1 MKTSCSNQIRMASL
15 AGGCL
20 LVLCGAVQAQDW
32 PEWRGPNRQ
41 AKAVDFKAPAAWPK
55 ELTRKWQVTVGEG
68 VATPALVGDRLYV
81 FARQDGKEVTRCLEA
96 GTGKELWQESYDA
109 LGATGPSQGFSGP
122 RSSPLVTQG
131 KVVTVGVRGVI
142 SCLDAATGKVL
153 WRKDDFKAWP
163 SFFVASS
170 PLVVEGL
177 VVAQL
182 GGADNGA
189 LVAYEL
195 GSGAERWRWS
205 GSSPGYASPVILAVG
220 GEKLVF
226 AQTETAQVAVKAADG
241 KVVWESA
248 GAGAGEG
255 GGGGPGGRGGRGG
268 GGRDYKATTPAVD
281 GAMFVLTGRGNKA
294 VRFERSGDGFSARE
308 LWSHSEK
315 PAQFAS
321 PVLKDGLVIGFS
333 AANEFFCLDAQD
345 GALLWSVQ
353 MPSPAEGQA
362 APAAERPAG
371 QEGARGPGGPGGRG
385 GRMGGGGYGSLV
397 DVGPAVLALTPSSD
411 LIVFKPSR
419 ERFEG
424 LARYKVA
431 ESPTHAYP
439 VVSGNRV
446 FVKDREAVI
455 LWTLE

>member
-1 MKTSCSNQIRMASL
+1 MLWGVA
-15 AGGCL
+15 
-20 LVLCGAVQAQDW
+20 QAQDW

-41 AKAVDFKAPAAWPK
+41 AKAVGFQAPAAWPK

-68 VATPALVGDRLYV
+68 VATPALAGDRLYV

-96 GTGKELWQESYDA
+96 GTGKELWQDSYDA

-122 RSSPLVTQG
+122 RSSPLVSQG

-163 SFFVASS
+163 NFFVASS
-170 PLVVEGL
+170 PLVVDGL

-189 LVAYEL
+189 LVAYDL
-195 GSGAERWRWS
+195 GTGAERWRWS
-205 GSSPGYASPVILAVG
+205 GSSPAYASPVVLVVG

-226 AQTETAQVAVKAADG
+226 AQTEATQVAVKAADG

-248 GAGAGEG
+248 AAGAGEA
-255 GGGGPGGRGGRGG
+255 GGGGPGGRGGGRGG

-294 VRFERSGDGFSARE
+294 VKFERTGDGFAARE
-308 LWSHSEK
+308 LWSNSEK

-333 AANEFFCLDAQD
+333 AANEFFCLDARD
-345 GALLWSVQ
+345 GALLWSAQ
-353 MPSPAEGQA
+353 LPSPEEGQA
-362 APAAERPAG
+362 APAGERPAG
-371 QEGARGPGGPGGRG
+371 QEGARGPAGPGGRGGPGGPG
-385 GRMGGGGYGSLV
+385 GRMGGGGFGSLV
-397 DVGPAVLALTPSSD
+397 DVGPAVLALTPSAE

-431 ESPTHAYP
+431 ESPTHAHP

-446 FVKDREAVI
+446 FVKDREAVT
-455 LWTLE
+455 LWAIE